1 MRKSLFAL
9 LLIFIVANMLYSEL
23 NFSGLNEFKYIR
35 SNRFDETNNYFSDK
49 FQFQLQ
55 YNNFLAGVKYDY
67 YKPKF
72 DKFAISLE
80 EDENYFDE
88 YYLRYESDY
97 WFAQMGT
104 FEAVIGS
111 GIVLHNFYDD
121 DFELDSRLIGG
132 YVNPVY
138 ERWQLQL
145 FGGLM
150 ESIDPDLEEEYDQLG
165 AFDADLNITD
175 KITIG
180 GSYVLHKELLAADED
195 DFNNRTVYAGKFN
208 YSSSLFDLNSEYAAS
223 SDDSNKKGSAIY
235 SDITSYIGKFTLKA
249 GYKNYENFDVRISDL
264 PMVNH
269 AGQILEYSWDP
280 GKDEEGLM
288 GEIRF
293 LPNYENEFVVNYA
306 EGWNSNYM
314 VRLSNLYLEF
324 KHDFEEWSFKAEF
337 ESLEQL
343 NKYSNH
349 WYQEITPTLTFDFLI
364 KDNPVLVKAEY
375 QYKKEDKVTGNQ
387 SHFEPR
393 FQTDISI
400 GNYSLSV
407 AVENQLGESDMEGD
421 GDDGE
426 YWIGGELATTI
437 FNNTDLRIFY
447 GKEKGGVVCRNGV
460 CKNQAE
466 FEGLRLT
473 VITMF

>member
-9 LLIFIVANMLYSEL
+9 LLNYIVANMLYSEL

-208 YSSSLFDLNSEYAAS
+208 YSSS
-223 SDDSNKKGSAIY
+223 
-235 SDITSYIGKFTLKA
+235 
-249 GYKNYENFDVRISDL
+249 
-264 PMVNH
+264 
-269 AGQILEYSWDP
+269 
-280 GKDEEGLM
+280 
-288 GEIRF
+288 
-293 LPNYENEFVVNYA
+293 
-306 EGWNSNYM
+306 
-314 VRLSNLYLEF
+314 
-324 KHDFEEWSFKAEF
+324 
-337 ESLEQL
+337 
-343 NKYSNH
+343 
-349 WYQEITPTLTFDFLI
+349 
-364 KDNPVLVKAEY
+364 
-375 QYKKEDKVTGNQ
+375 
-387 SHFEPR
+387 
-393 FQTDISI
+393 
-400 GNYSLSV
+400 
-407 AVENQLGESDMEGD
+407 
-421 GDDGE
+421 
-426 YWIGGELATTI
+426 
-437 FNNTDLRIFY
+437 
-447 GKEKGGVVCRNGV
+447 
-460 CKNQAE
+460 
-466 FEGLRLT
+466 
-473 VITMF
+473 